1 MYLGW
6 RQIDSFDQPDTLES
20 SLTLIVLHSFE
31 QISHQFLQAPLDSAL
46 FPLKLHLYWYSWVL
60 LGSTIPPS
68 DLPVHN
74 FLNNTEDCSPLLT
87 PELLSKIAE
96 RGQWNWMAEKRGKD
110 RRGTIELCGEHGHIC
125 RSYGL
130 WTFSLGPWKSI
141 IRFTT
146 EERH

>member
-6 RQIDSFDQPDTLES
+6 RQIDSFDQLDTSES
-20 SLTLIVLHSFE
+20 SPMLTVLHSFE
-31 QISHQFLQAPLDSAL
+31 QIGHQILQAPLNSAL

-60 LGSTIPPS
+60 LRPTTPPY

-87 PELLSKIAE
+87 PELLSRIPE
-96 RGQWNWMAEKRGKD
+96 RGQWKWMAEKRGKG
-110 RRGTIELCGEHGHIC
+110 RRGTIELCGEYGHIC
-125 RSYGL
+125 RSCGL
-130 WTFSLGPWKSI
+130 WTFSLEPWKSI